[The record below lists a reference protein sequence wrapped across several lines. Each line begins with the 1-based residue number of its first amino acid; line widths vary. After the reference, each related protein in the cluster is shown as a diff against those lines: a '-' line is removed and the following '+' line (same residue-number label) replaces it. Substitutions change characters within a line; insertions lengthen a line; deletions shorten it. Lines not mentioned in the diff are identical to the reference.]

1 MKEIGTDRFI
11 FENEIYEIKQYQ
23 TIHNEYKVVL
33 YKNGHRANPF
43 NYKVGQDYTIYH
55 QENAFQKLLQVAKDD
70 IKEGLVFGKRL

>member
-33 YKNGHRANPF
+33 YKNGHRANTF
-43 NYKVGQDYTIYH
+43 NYK
-55 QENAFQKLLQVAKDD
+55 
-70 IKEGLVFGKRL
+70 EG